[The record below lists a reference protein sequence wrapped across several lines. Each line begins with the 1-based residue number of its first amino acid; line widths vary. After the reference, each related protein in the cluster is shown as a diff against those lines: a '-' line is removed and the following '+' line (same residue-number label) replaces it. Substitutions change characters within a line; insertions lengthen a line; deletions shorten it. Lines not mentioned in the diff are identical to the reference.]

1 MAEITATHHHDDI
14 ASSSTASGSA
24 STPPYVHFDIFV
36 NHFEDETRD
45 FAMELC
51 KRLVSHGFY
60 VFLDG
65 IDKEVTPRVEAAISV
80 AALQIAIFSPI
91 YATCKWCLDTLV
103 QMTNSEAAI
112 LPVFYGVEPFHLRYT
127 GKDDKG
133 PYAQSLRA
141 HEEKGRYD
149 SKIIEAWRD
158 ALWDVS
164 NISGFQLEDSNGGQ
178 EVLLGKVVDSVF
190 KTCPLPYHVFLS
202 HRGTDTKEKFAQ
214 PLYDRLVSHGLR
226 VFLDKPELV
235 GAVKIETQ
243 IELPIQFAS
252 VNIVIF
258 SPRFPESSS
267 CMDELFLITKAT
279 GTILPVFYEVEPSD
293 LDGIYIETLYSHHR
307 EKQRQDTGTIEKWRD
322 ALANVPK
329 SDEFMLAGEELKED
343 LMDKIVERVR
353 KYIPKPLEF
362 MISSEEQR
370 AWKSA
375 LKDVPK
381 RSQAVPVKDTY
392 VGLHEKLEDFEKA
405 VPSQQNYKL
414 RRA

>member
-1 MAEITATHHHDDI
+1 MAEITATHHHHDI

-24 STPPYVHFDIFV
+24 STTPYVHFDIFV
-36 NHFEDETRD
+36 HHSEDETRD

-51 KRLVSHGFY
+51 KRLVSCGFH

-80 AALQIAIFSPI
+80 AALQIAIFSPN

-141 HEEKGRYD
+141 HEEEGQYD
-149 SKIIEAWRD
+149 SQIIEAWRD
-158 ALWDVS
+158 ALCDVS
-164 NISGFQLEDSNGGQ
+164 NISGFQLEESNGGQ

-190 KTCPLPYHVFLS
+190 KTCPPRHYHVFLS
-202 HRGTDTKEKFAQ
+202 HHGPDTKEKFAQ

-235 GAVKIETQ
+235 GALKIETQ
-243 IELPIQFAS
+243 IEVPIQFAS

-258 SPRFPESSS
+258 SPRFPESSW
-267 CMDELFLITKAT
+267 CMDELFLMTKAT

-322 ALANVPK
+322 ALANFPK
-329 SDEFMLAGEELKED
+329 SDEFMLAGEELKEE
-343 LMDKIVERVR
+343 LMDKIVERVL
-353 KYIPKPLEF
+353 KYIPQPAPSEL
-362 MISSEEQR
+362 MISSAEDR
-370 AWKSA
+370 AAKS
-375 LKDVPK
+375 V
-381 RSQAVPVKDTY
+381 
-392 VGLHEKLEDFEKA
+392 
-405 VPSQQNYKL
+405 
-414 RRA
+414 